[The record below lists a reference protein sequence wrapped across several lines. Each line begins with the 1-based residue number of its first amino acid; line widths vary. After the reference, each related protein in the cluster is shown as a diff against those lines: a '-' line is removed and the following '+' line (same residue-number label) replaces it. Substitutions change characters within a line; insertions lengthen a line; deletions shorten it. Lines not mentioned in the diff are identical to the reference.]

1 MPKRNRTK
9 SRFSDMFHLA
19 VSAHTNN
26 WSNDRCE
33 QEQEDLLAKN
43 EDLLD
48 ERAKNTARSEFR
60 VMADPKLS
68 GLLPKIQAL
77 TEQVMDAEPPGTS
90 RRFQHEFLNICRKVL
105 KFGVGAVAQEVEQRL
120 KGKQLYLK

>member
-9 SRFSDMFHLA
+9 SRFADMFHLA

-26 WSNDRCE
+26 WSADRCE
-33 QEQEDLLAKN
+33 QELEDLLAKN

-68 GLLPKIQAL
+68 GSLPKIQAL
-77 TEQVMDAEPPGTS
+77 TDQVMDAEPPGTS

-105 KFGVGAVAQEVEQRL
+105 KLGVGAAVREVDQSL
-120 KGKQLYLK
+120 KGK

>member
-1 MPKRNRTK
+1 
-9 SRFSDMFHLA
+9 MFHLA

-26 WSNDRCE
+26 WSADRCE
-33 QEQEDLLAKN
+33 QELEDLLAKN

-68 GLLPKIQAL
+68 GSLPKIQAL
-77 TEQVMDAEPPGTS
+77 TDQVMDAEPPGTS

-105 KFGVGAVAQEVEQRL
+105 KLGVGAAVREVDQSL
-120 KGKQLYLK
+120 KGK